1 LRHVSTPF
9 ARFLKQ
15 VLKHSRFLPV
25 LFKAVARVLRPRRKF
40 SLPDLTSIFSSIS
53 TPEWPVTAFT
63 ISSSHPVRQSSIVAF
78 LRSPWVT

>member
-40 SLPDLTSIFSSIS
+40 SLPDLVIASG
-53 TPEWPVTAFT
+53 
-63 ISSSHPVRQSSIVAF
+63 
-78 LRSPWVT
+78 